1 MNKQTHSFYKNFDD
15 LQSRIAYLK
24 SVKNLKKEFKRDSI
38 TIKKWS
44 PTYLLPEFEI
54 ILDSSLA
61 FTIKVYECG
70 CYRKIMKHKN
80 LTKGPCKT
88 SLYQTY

>member
-1 MNKQTHSFYKNFDD
+1 MHEQTHSFYKKFND

-24 SVKNLKKEFKRDSI
+24 SVKNLKREFKRDSI
-38 TIKKWS
+38 TIKNWS

-54 ILDSSLA
+54 TLDCLD

-70 CYRKIMKHKN
+70 CCWKIIKYKN
-80 LTKGPCKT
+80 LTKHH
-88 SLYQTY
+88 